1 MKILEC
7 RALRGP
13 NRYSRYPVI
22 FMLLDIGEL
31 EELPSEMI
39 PGFPERL
46 VELLPSLYDHRC
58 SVGEP
63 GGFIQRLQRGTWMG
77 HIVEHVALELQCLAG
92 MQVAFGKTL
101 GTSQRG
107 IYRVV
112 YRYRVELA
120 GILAGQEAVALLE
133 AVIEERPYAVAEVIA
148 RLTDRR
154 ESGMLGPS
162 TGSIVQEAERRG
174 IPVLRLNDD
183 SFVQLGHGKMQRR
196 IQATMTDRTS
206 ALGVEIADQKSR
218 TKALLTRAGIP
229 AAAGLLVESLEEALQ
244 AASEL
249 GYPVAVK
256 PDVGNHGRGV
266 SARVLNPA
274 ELELA
279 FASALRLCPQVV
291 VEKSLSGFDFRVLV
305 IDGALVAAS
314 LREPAHVVGDGA
326 SSIRQLIDVVN
337 ADPRRGDGHERSLT
351 TIEVN
356 DMTERLLTL
365 RGYQVNDVL
374 PAGERLYLKSTANL
388 SSGGTARDVTG
399 EVHQDLRLMCE
410 RVARLIGLD
419 CIGIDIVAPGVD
431 TPLDPE
437 SGGVVEVNA
446 APGFRMH
453 IDPSEGQARDVAK
466 TFVEMLFPP
475 ERSFKLPI
483 VAVTG
488 TNGKT
493 TTSKLI
499 AHALKYG
506 GAVVG
511 FAGTTGV
518 EIDGVSMVS
527 GDYSGPEGAGMVLR
541 EPTIDHAVLEVARGG
556 ILRRGLGFDQCHVGI
571 LLNVDNDHIGT
582 EGVDDLE
589 ELALV
594 KSAVIEVVAETGVA
608 VLNADDPV
616 VVGLASRAR
625 GRVIYFSLT
634 NDNAV
639 VRQHLDEGGAAV
651 VVVSGA
657 VVIQSTEPPLH
668 VLPVTE
674 APITLR
680 GVAAFNTANVL
691 AAVAALHG
699 LGVPV
704 DLIRNGVRTFH
715 PSGTQ
720 NPGRMNVIDFVTFKV
735 IIDYAHNVPAV
746 RALGRALALLT
757 EGRKIVVAHGTGNR
771 VDASIEE
778 FGAVLA
784 SVYDQIIVAEVDPR
798 HRDLGETVELMR
810 TGAMNAGFPG
820 ERFEIVMDPLEAIDR
835 AFEVVQTGDLIVI
848 QVDQVEPMLNQV
860 LLHFERL
867 RKAGRG

>member
-1 MKILEC
+1 
-7 RALRGP
+7 
-13 NRYSRYPVI
+13 
-22 FMLLDIGEL
+22 MLHWGDKQEPCLAL
-31 EELPSEMI
+31 EEVTLAEVL
-39 PGFPERL
+39 PER
-46 VELLPSLYDHRC
+46 VD
-58 SVGEP
+58 
-63 GGFIQRLQRGTWMG
+63 
-77 HIVEHVALELQCLAG
+77 
-92 MQVAFGKTL
+92 AFGKWHL
-101 GTSQRG
+101 SFDKHDPNLQGFAHFAGSLSNLNGTG
-107 IYRVV
+107 KGY
-112 YRYRVELA
+112 Y
-120 GILAGQEAVALLE
+120 
-133 AVIEERPYAVAEVIA
+133 
-148 RLTDRR
+148 DWRR
-154 ESGMLGPS
+154 TVDGK
-162 TGSIVQEAERRG
+162 TRRG
-174 IPVLRLNDD
+174 LRYATTVTTDDAMASDAPVRYVAYHAIHAPWENPPGGTAESDVGRALEMLAHLDA
-183 SFVQLGHGKMQRR
+183 QLGRLLAQHSGYVFLISDNGTPQP
-196 IQATMTDRTS
+196 
-206 ALGVEIADQKSR
+206 LGGAKGF
-218 TKALLTRAGIP
+218 LTEGGLNVLFL
-229 AAAGLLVESLEEALQ
+229 AAGPGIVPGLATPHVLLVGDGATAFARRCGLSRGSRIGER
-244 AASEL
+244 AACW
-249 GYPVAVK
+249 
-256 PDVGNHGRGV
+256 DVGNHGRGV

-337 ADPRRGDGHERSLT
+337 ADPRRGAGHERSLT

-475 ERSFKLPI
+475 ERSFKVPI

-680 GVAAFNTANVL
+680 GVASFNTANVL

-746 RALGRALALLT
+746 RALGSALALLT